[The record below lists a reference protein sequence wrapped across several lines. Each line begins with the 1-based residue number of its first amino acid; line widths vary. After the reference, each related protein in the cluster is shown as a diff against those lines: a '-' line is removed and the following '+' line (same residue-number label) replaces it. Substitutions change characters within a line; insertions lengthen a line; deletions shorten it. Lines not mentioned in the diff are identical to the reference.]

1 MTIDKSANVYIVDD
15 DCSVRR
21 SLARVIRSA
30 NLHAATFATAEEFFQ
45 SNYEIDNSCLVVD
58 AKMPGSNGLNM
69 LSRLRNEHIAIPV
82 IVVTAHD
89 DSETRA
95 DAEAAGA
102 IGFFRKPV
110 DAEALLDAI
119 TWALS
124 RKEKTKLKTD

>member
-1 MTIDKSANVYIVDD
+1 MTATVSAIYIVDD
-15 DCSVRR
+15 DFSVRR

-30 NLHAATFATAEEFFQ
+30 NLHATTFATADEFFQ
-45 SNYEIDNSCLVVD
+45 SNYEISNSCLVVD
-58 AKMPGSNGLNM
+58 AKMPGSGGLDM
-69 LSRLRNEHIAIPV
+69 LSRLRSERIAIPV

-89 DSETRA
+89 NPETRA

-119 TWALS
+119 TWALN
-124 RKEKTKLKTD
+124 RKEKTKHRTD

>member
-1 MTIDKSANVYIVDD
+1 MMATVSASIYIVDD
-15 DCSVRR
+15 DLSVRR

-30 NLHAATFATAEEFFQ
+30 NLHAVVFATADEFFQ
-45 SNYEIDNSCLVVD
+45 SNYETSNSCLVVD
-58 AKMPGSNGLNM
+58 AKMPGSGGLDM
-69 LSRLRNEHIAIPV
+69 LSRLRSEHIAIPV

-89 DSETRA
+89 DSKTRA

-124 RKEKTKLKTD
+124 QQEKTK